1 MAESHPLPSVST
13 EPLLTIVLPTRNE
26 RETAPTLVR
35 QLVAG
40 FREAWDG
47 LPPALRTE
55 GLEVLV
61 IDASVDGTAA
71 ALESEWGSGPHPD
84 QPPDQRADQSPRVSV
99 ICRQQRSS
107 GFSGAVGEGL
117 SQAHGQWILCMNA
130 DGEHRAEDAIA
141 LFQARQANT
150 LLVGSR
156 FVAGGSTPYSLIRE
170 LMSQLASRLVGLISG
185 VPLRDCFSS
194 FFLLERTLLHDL
206 DLAATVAGKGEGM
219 LNLAATLGER
229 GVPLR
234 EWPIEGRE
242 RLAGQ
247 SKTDLM
253 GFLAAYLKAAVNL
266 RRRRRPGLV
275 LSVLV
280 RLLPLA
286 VLALLLA
293 HDPSSLRHFLA
304 HPITVLACGGV
315 LGACT
320 LLRAIRWQ
328 QIARVA
334 GLEQPL
340 VAAIEDVAH
349 GRLMNELLPVR
360 LGEVVR
366 ISRIRSRDGTTLA
379 PVLLCLLWE
388 KITGFGIGLL
398 GFGIL
403 YGLARSGPDP
413 TRSIVLAGL
422 AAVATVVGSTLLW
435 GSLLAVLQGGR
446 FWLRHHPSGR
456 WIPRLL
462 GEVAAIDLRCSGID
476 WTLALPLKPLL
487 AGSAGVARSLVTIPI
502 RSVMA
507 TSLVGF
513 AIWSCTALSLALLAQ
528 ALGAPV
534 TLLEAGAAA
543 FAAGV
548 FSQVRVLPQAMG
560 QPELAIVLVLT
571 SLGQPLESS
580 LLLATADILLQR
592 VMTIVLGL
600 MMLGR
605 GHTPD
610 CGPGGDQQ
618 R

>member
-1 MAESHPLPSVST
+1 MADSHPVPSDSAA
-13 EPLLTIVLPTRNE
+13 PLLTIVLPTRNE

-40 FREAWDG
+40 FRETWEC
-47 LPPALRTE
+47 LPPALRTG
-55 GLEVLV
+55 GLDVLV
-61 IDASVDGTAA
+61 IDASDDGTAA
-71 ALESEWGSGPHPD
+71 ALDSEWEGHHHPD
-84 QPPDQRADQSPRVSV
+84 QSSDQTPMVRV
-99 ICRQQRSS
+99 ICRQQSSS

-117 SQAHGQWILCMNA
+117 SEARGQWILCMNA
-130 DGEHRAEDAIA
+130 DGQHRASDAVA

-156 FVAGGSTPYSLIRE
+156 FVAGGSTPYSLIRQW
-170 LMSQLASRLVGLISG
+170 MSQLASRLVGLISG

-194 FFLLERTLLHDL
+194 FFLLERTLLQDL
-206 DLAATVAGKGEGM
+206 DLAETVVGKGEGM
-219 LNLAATLGER
+219 LNLAATLGRR
-229 GVPLR
+229 GVNLQ
-234 EWPIEGRE
+234 EWPIAGRE

-253 GFLAAYLKAAVNL
+253 GFLAAYLQAALNL
-266 RRRRRPGLV
+266 RRRGRPSLV
-275 LSVLV
+275 LTVLV

-286 VLALLLA
+286 VLALLLI
-293 HDPSSLRHFLA
+293 HEPGSLKHFLA
-304 HPITVLACGGV
+304 HPDTVLACGAV
-315 LGACT
+315 LAICT
-320 LLRAIRWQ
+320 LLRAVRWQ

-334 GLEQPL
+334 GLRQPL
-340 VAAIEDVAH
+340 VAALVDVAH

-360 LGEVVR
+360 VGEVVR
-366 ISRIRSRDGTTLA
+366 VSRIRSRDGTTLA
-379 PVLLCLLWE
+379 PVLICLLWE

-403 YGLARSGPDP
+403 YGFARSEPDP
-413 TRSIVLAGL
+413 TR
-422 AAVATVVGSTLLW
+422 AAVLVGVAAAATVLGSTLLW
-435 GSLLAVLQGGR
+435 GSLLTVLQGGR
-446 FWLRHHPSGR
+446 HWLRHHRSGR
-456 WIPRLL
+456 WIPKLL
-462 GEVAAIDLRCSGID
+462 QELAAIDVRCSGID

-487 AGSAGVARSLVTIPI
+487 AGSMGVARSLVTIPI
-502 RSVMA
+502 RSVLA
-507 TSLVGF
+507 TSLVGY
-513 AIWSCTALSLALLAQ
+513 AIWSCTALSLALLAL

-571 SLGQPLESS
+571 SLGHPLDAS

-592 VMTIVLGL
+592 VMTIVLGV
-600 MMLGR
+600 MMVGR
-605 GHTPD
+605 NTAPD
-610 CGPGGDQQ
+610 SGRRGRQQ